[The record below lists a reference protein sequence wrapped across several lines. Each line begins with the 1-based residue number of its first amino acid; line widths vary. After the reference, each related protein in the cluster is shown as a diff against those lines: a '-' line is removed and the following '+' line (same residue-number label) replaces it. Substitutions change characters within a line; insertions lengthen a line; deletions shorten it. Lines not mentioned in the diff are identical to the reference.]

1 MVDRS
6 GLLLRHGARQC
17 ERKQLCT
24 QFFELVN
31 SRHSSVHGE
40 RRGPRHSFPH
50 SIIEQ
55 MDTSIIGVHQMLCID
70 HAEALTQALT
80 ELLGLD
86 ELDTGDGVAVS
97 SGTGQ
102 RVHDRRLAEND
113 GIAAIVV
120 TASRRTNSAAD
131 ESTTPIAKATLLVTA
146 NFHSS
151 HNTFN
156 HRTTSFD

>member
-6 GLLLRHGARQC
+6 GLLLRHGAHQC

-55 MDTSIIGVHQMLCID
+55 MDTSIIGAHQMLCID
-70 HAEALTQALT
+70 PAEALTQALT

-86 ELDTGDGVAVS
+86 ELDTGDGVDVS
-97 SGTGQ
+97 AGTGQ
-102 RVHDRRLAEND
+102 RVHDKRIAESG

-120 TASRRTNSAAD
+120 IAVSTVVTAAAIVVTAPRRANSTADIAAD
-131 ESTTPIAKATLLVTA
+131 ETTTPIAQATI
-146 NFHSS
+146 
-151 HNTFN
+151 
-156 HRTTSFD
+156 D